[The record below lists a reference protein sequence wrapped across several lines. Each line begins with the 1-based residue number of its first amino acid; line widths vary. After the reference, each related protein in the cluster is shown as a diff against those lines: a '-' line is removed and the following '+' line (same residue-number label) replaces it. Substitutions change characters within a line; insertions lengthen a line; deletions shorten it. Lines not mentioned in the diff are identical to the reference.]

1 MLKDNSR
8 IVDPHR
14 LQTSD
19 KNGREAIVMTSM
31 TIEQIA
37 EKIIPIAKNH
47 GVKAI
52 YLFGSYARNEATPE
66 SDIDLLIEPGKI
78 QTFTQLSRFAQD
90 AENATSKKIDIL
102 TFSQVDDNLQLNI
115 DKSQILLFE
124 N

>member
-1 MLKDNSR
+1 
-8 IVDPHR
+8 
-14 LQTSD
+14 
-19 KNGREAIVMTSM
+19 MTSM

-78 QTFTQLSRFAQD
+78 QTFTQLSCFAQD